1 MGRDGRSAADFRQYH
16 VRACRSR
23 TVHFPGPSVRL
34 DAFGHGS
41 ENDPAHSMVGES
53 AGAARV
59 PVWPV
64 IYTEPDMTMEANP
77 DTVVARQVL
86 DLRTTAST
94 APLPSPEAVFVDWL
108 LWLPRGAN
116 LRAAARLQI
125 ALIDRHA
132 SVHPD
137 VQVLRTLLAA
147 VAGEGTWR
155 KPFTNL

>member
-1 MGRDGRSAADFRQYH
+1 MTQRTRWLENLRAPRAHRSGRS
-16 VRACRSR
+16 
-23 TVHFPGPSVRL
+23 
-34 DAFGHGS
+34 
-41 ENDPAHSMVGES
+41 
-53 AGAARV
+53 
-59 PVWPV
+59 

-77 DTVVARQVL
+77 DTVVARQAL
-86 DLRTTAST
+86 DLRTMASI
-94 APLPSPEAVFVDWL
+94 APPPSPETVFVEWL

-116 LRAAARLQI
+116 LRAAARQQI

-137 VQVLRTLLAA
+137 VQFLRTLLAA

>member
-1 MGRDGRSAADFRQYH
+1 
-16 VRACRSR
+16 
-23 TVHFPGPSVRL
+23 
-34 DAFGHGS
+34 
-41 ENDPAHSMVGES
+41 MVGES

-147 VAGEGTWR
+147 VAGEGAWR